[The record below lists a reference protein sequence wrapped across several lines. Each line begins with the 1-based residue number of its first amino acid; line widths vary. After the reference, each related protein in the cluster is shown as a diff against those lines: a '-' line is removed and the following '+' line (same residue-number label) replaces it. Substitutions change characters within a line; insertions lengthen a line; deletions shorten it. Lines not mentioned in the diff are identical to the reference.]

1 MEVQQF
7 KPSELKMNPNNP
19 RVIRDHKFKKLV
31 KSIQDFPQMLQTRPI
46 VVNSDLIV
54 LGGNMRLKAVLEA
67 KLKKVP
73 VIVVDEWSESQQR
86 EFIIKDNLG
95 YGEWDWEMIANEWD
109 AQELDEWGLDI
120 INVDSNV
127 NLDDFF
133 EDKSEDNV
141 DSQFKIVLDYTE
153 DDYNEVIELFKK
165 HSGSREAIVMKLLQ
179 G

>member
-1 MEVQQF
+1 
-7 KPSELKMNPNNP
+7 
-19 RVIRDHKFKKLV
+19 
-31 KSIQDFPQMLQTRPI
+31 MLQTRPI

-67 KLKKVP
+67 KLKVVP
-73 VIVVDEWSESQQR
+73 VIVVEEWNETQQR

-109 AQELDEWGLDI
+109 AQELDEWGLDVF
-120 INVDSNV
+120 NVDSNV

-133 EDKSEDNV
+133 EQKDEDGSGN
-141 DSQFKIVLDYTE
+141 QFKIVLDFTE

-165 HSGSREAIVMKLLQ
+165 HSGSRESIVMKLLQ

>member
-1 MEVQQF
+1 
-7 KPSELKMNPNNP
+7 
-19 RVIRDHKFKKLV
+19 
-31 KSIQDFPQMLQTRPI
+31 
-46 VVNSDLIV
+46 
-54 LGGNMRLKAVLEA
+54 MRLKAVLEA

-165 HSGSREAIVMKLLQ
+165 YGGSREAIVMKLLQ

>member
-1 MEVQQF
+1 
-7 KPSELKMNPNNP
+7 
-19 RVIRDHKFKKLV
+19 
-31 KSIQDFPQMLQTRPI
+31 
-46 VVNSDLIV
+46 
-54 LGGNMRLKAVLEA
+54 MRLKAVLEA

>member
-1 MEVQQF
+1 
-7 KPSELKMNPNNP
+7 
-19 RVIRDHKFKKLV
+19 
-31 KSIQDFPQMLQTRPI
+31 MLQTRPI

>member
-1 MEVQQF
+1 
-7 KPSELKMNPNNP
+7 
-19 RVIRDHKFKKLV
+19 
-31 KSIQDFPQMLQTRPI
+31 MLQTRPI

-73 VIVVDEWSESQQR
+73 VIVVEEWNESQQR

-95 YGEWDWEMIANEWD
+95 YGEWDWDMIANEWD
-109 AQELDEWGLDI
+109 AQELDEWGLDV
-120 INVDSNV
+120 INVDTSV
-127 NLDDFF
+127 NLDEFF
-133 EDKSEDNV
+133 EEKSEDDI
-141 DSQFKIVLDYTE
+141 DSKFKIVLDYTE